1 MSERIQFLIYG
12 ESTEPDQVVFT
23 KNNMLYKRRT
33 ILFVFVILFVS
44 YMYSVGF
51 AQSGQGSDSSLSG
64 SQYID
69 LIKEIRQLDT
79 NMTKN
84 MGELESKMRDHVDGK
99 ISALS
104 TDINNLRQDVAF
116 INGQLS
122 IIKWT
127 LTIIG
132 GPLLVVIIGVL
143 VNNYFQ
149 NRRNKNNVVPQSDV
163 KENTDNTDTDILD
176 TEHDPL
182 DSLKQDIIR
191 EPI

>member
-1 MSERIQFLIYG
+1 
-12 ESTEPDQVVFT
+12 
-23 KNNMLYKRRT
+23 
-33 ILFVFVILFVS
+33 
-44 YMYSVGF
+44 MYSVGF
-51 AQSGQGSDSSLSG
+51 AQSGQGSDSELSG

-69 LIKEIRQLDT
+69 LIKEIRQLDK

-84 MGELESKMRDHVDGK
+84 MGELEIKMRDHVDEK

-104 TDINNLRQDVAF
+104 TDISNLRKDVAFIRKDVAF

-122 IIKWT
+122 IIKWA

-143 VNNYFQ
+143 VNNYLQ
-149 NRRNKNNVVPQSDV
+149 YRRNKNSVATQNDV
-163 KENTDNTDTDILD
+163 KESIDPTDTDILD
-176 TEHDPL
+176 KEPDLL
-182 DSLKQDIIR
+182 DSFKQNNIS

>member
-1 MSERIQFLIYG
+1 MRK
-12 ESTEPDQVVFT
+12 STEPDQVVFT

-51 AQSGQGSDSSLSG
+51 AQSGQGSDASLSG

-79 NMTKN
+79 NMTKK
-84 MGELESKMRDHVDGK
+84 MGELEIKMRDHVDGK
-99 ISALS
+99 ISTLSTDINNLRQELS

-149 NRRNKNNVVPQSDV
+149 NRRNKNNVGIQSDV
-163 KENTDNTDTDILD
+163 KENTDHTNTDISDEEL
-176 TEHDPL
+176 DPL
-182 DSLKQDIIR
+182 DSL
-191 EPI
+191 ETG

>member
-1 MSERIQFLIYG
+1 
-12 ESTEPDQVVFT
+12 
-23 KNNMLYKRRT
+23 MLYKRST
-33 ILFVFVILFVS
+33 ILFVFAILFVS
-44 YMYSVGF
+44 YMCSVGF
-51 AQSGQGSDSSLSG
+51 AQSGQGSDAELSE

-69 LIKEIRQLDT
+69 LIKEIRQLDK

-84 MGELESKMRDHVDGK
+84 MGELEIKMRDHVDEK

-104 TDINNLRQDVAF
+104 TDISDLRKDVAF

-122 IIKWT
+122 IIKWA

-149 NRRNKNNVVPQSDV
+149 NRRNKNNVATQNDV
-163 KENTDNTDTDILD
+163 KERKDATDAGIFDKEPN
-176 TEHDPL
+176 PL
-182 DSLKQDIIR
+182 ASLQ
-191 EPI
+191 